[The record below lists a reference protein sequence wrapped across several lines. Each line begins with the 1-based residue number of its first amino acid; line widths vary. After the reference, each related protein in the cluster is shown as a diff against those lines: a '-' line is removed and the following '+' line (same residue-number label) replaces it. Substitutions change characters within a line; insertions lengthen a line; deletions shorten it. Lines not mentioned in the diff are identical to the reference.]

1 MRNANCGINKIELAF
16 KNKKIP
22 LFIPYITC
30 GDPSL
35 EWTEKLILSLE
46 SAGCDIIELG
56 IPFSDPIA
64 DGPVIQAACNRAL
77 KEGVSLRKAI
87 TLVKKI
93 RGKTQIP
100 IVFLS
105 YYNPIYRY
113 GLSNFADDAKAAG
126 IDGLI
131 VPDLPP
137 EEGKELRKLLLKN
150 GLSLIYLLAPTSTEK
165 RIKMINKE
173 TSGFIYYVSL
183 LGVTGIRHVLS
194 QSLKN
199 EILRLKRLCNKP
211 ICVGFGIS
219 KPEQVRKIKDL
230 VSGIII
236 GSKIVSLI
244 AKNPNAP
251 DKRVIPFV
259 ASILNEIK
267 NS

>member
-1 MRNANCGINKIELAF
+1 MENRIEKAF
-16 KNKKIP
+16 RIGKKP

-35 EWTEKLILSLE
+35 EWTERLILSLA
-46 SAGCDIIELG
+46 SIGVDIIELG

-64 DGPVIQAACNRAL
+64 DGPIIQEASNRAL
-77 KEGVSLRKAI
+77 KQAVSLKKAI
-87 TLVKKI
+87 SLVKKI
-93 RGKTQIP
+93 RKQCSIP

-113 GLSNFADDAKAAG
+113 GLSNFADDARDCG

-137 EEGKELRKLLLKN
+137 EEGKELKTLLSKR
-150 GLSLIYLLAPTSTEK
+150 GLSMIYLVAPTSTKE

-173 TSGFIYYVSL
+173 TSGFIYYISL
-183 LGVTGIRHVLS
+183 LGVTGIRAELS
-194 QSLKN
+194 KSLKD
-199 EILRLKRLCNKP
+199 EIQGIKRLCSKP

-219 KPEQVRKIKDL
+219 EPSHAKEVAKVVD
-230 VSGIII
+230 GIII

-244 AKNPNAP
+244 AKNPDSP
-251 DKRVIPFV
+251 DKEVIPFV
-259 ASILNEIK
+259 SAILKEIK
-267 NS
+267 K